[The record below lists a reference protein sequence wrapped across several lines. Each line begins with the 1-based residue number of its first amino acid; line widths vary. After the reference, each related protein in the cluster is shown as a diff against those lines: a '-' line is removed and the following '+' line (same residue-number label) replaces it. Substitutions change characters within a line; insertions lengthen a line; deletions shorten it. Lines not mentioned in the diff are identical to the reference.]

1 MRFVHGLHAALRFP
15 RAARFGHFDE
25 ASRWPAPQP
34 MTHGKTEEIPRIL
47 QTGHSRRPNSSF
59 KETAMFKT
67 TLTTAVIAV
76 AASTSFAAPAIA
88 GQCATPGTNALT
100 NAPTMPMGVTDTV
113 IGAINLGPEI
123 NVDGRQ
129 LRTRRLVVQPGG
141 IVPLHSHKDRPALIY
156 TVSGSITEYS
166 SVCAV
171 PIEHKAGDISREAEG
186 LSHYWINNGKV
197 PAVLLSSDV
206 FHG

>member
-1 MRFVHGLHAALRFP
+1 MMKTILKAAPL
-15 RAARFGHFDE
+15 AL
-25 ASRWPAPQP
+25 ASIVALATPALAGTCPAPGS
-34 MTHGKTEEIPRIL
+34 MDL
-47 QTGHSRRPNSSF
+47 
-59 KETAMFKT
+59 A
-67 TLTTAVIAV
+67 
-76 AASTSFAAPAIA
+76 
-88 GQCATPGTNALT
+88 
-100 NAPTMPMGVTDTV
+100 NAPTMPKGVTDTV
-113 IGAINLGPEI
+113 IGAIQLGGEI

-166 SVCAV
+166 SACGA
-171 PIEHKAGDISREAEG
+171 PIQHKAGDISREAEG
-186 LSHYWINNGKV
+186 LSHYWVNHGKV

>member
-1 MRFVHGLHAALRFP
+1 M
-15 RAARFGHFDE
+15 
-25 ASRWPAPQP
+25 
-34 MTHGKTEEIPRIL
+34 MKT
-47 QTGHSRRPNSSF
+47 
-59 KETAMFKT
+59 MFKGAP
-67 TLTTAVIAV
+67 LALVSAL
-76 AASTSFAAPAIA
+76 AFASPAIA
-88 GQCATPGTNALT
+88 GTCPTPGSIDFA
-100 NAPTMPMGVTDTV
+100 NAPTMPKGVTDTV

-166 SVCAV
+166 SACGA
-171 PIEHKAGDISREAEG
+171 PIQHKAGDISREADG
-186 LSHYWINNGKV
+186 LSHYWVNHGKV